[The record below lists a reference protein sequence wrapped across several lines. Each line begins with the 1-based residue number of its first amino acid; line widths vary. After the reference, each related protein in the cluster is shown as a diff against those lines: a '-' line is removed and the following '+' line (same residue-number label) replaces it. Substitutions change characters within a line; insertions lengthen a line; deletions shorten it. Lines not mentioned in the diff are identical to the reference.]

1 MAMSDA
7 FFCAEQSR
15 NMDNPLIGTVKP
27 FSYLFLLEYHGSFGS
42 KALRDSYIPEEVKGH
57 ITHGLKTVEEH
68 MGKAK
73 FLLIKNQHSREENE
87 INLFVL
93 QNNPDKPLIR
103 RYTLEYYE
111 QLLRS
116 SLRDLIDPKGGDP
129 VEAPMYLICTNG
141 NRDKCCSKFGFPLYR
156 SLYDSIPDPERY
168 VWECSHVGGHR
179 FAGNVI
185 TLPDACFYGFV
196 DPKDLLAL
204 VAHTEEK
211 RIYLKKLR
219 GRSSLSNEAQVV
231 EKFLMEK
238 ENNNRLG
245 AFKWEGI
252 EKYGDKEILAQA
264 RLDGKP
270 FRIQLIKEE
279 ILMGGSCDK
288 PESKMGTTYKLGEIT
303 SRTSAQQ
310 SS

>member
-1 MAMSDA
+1 MATTDA
-7 FFCAEQSR
+7 FYCAEQSQ
-15 NMDNPLIGTVKP
+15 NMGNPLIGTVKP
-27 FSYLFLLEYHGSFGS
+27 FSYLFLLEYGGSFGRN
-42 KALRDSYIPEEVKGH
+42 ALRDSDIPEEVNGH
-57 ITHGLKTVEEH
+57 ISQGLKVVEDQL
-68 MGKAK
+68 GKAK
-73 FLLIKNQHSREENE
+73 FLLIKNQHSKEGNE

-93 QNNPDKPLIR
+93 QNDPETPILR

-116 SLRDLIDPKGGDP
+116 SLRDLIDPQGGDP

-141 NRDKCCSKFGFPLYR
+141 NRDKCCARFGFPLYR
-156 SLYDSIPDPERY
+156 SLYQSIPQPEKY

-185 TLPDACFYGFV
+185 TLPNGCFYGFV
-196 DPKDLLAL
+196 DQKDLLGL
-204 VAHTEEK
+204 VAHTEENC
-211 RIYLKKLR
+211 IYLPNLR
-219 GRSSLSNEAQVV
+219 GRSALSNEAQAV
-231 EKFLMEK
+231 EKYLR
-238 ENNNRLG
+238 ENKNNSRLG
-245 AFKWEGI
+245 AFIWEGV
-252 EKYGDKEILAQA
+252 ETYGEREILAFA

-270 FRIQLIKEE
+270 YQVRLIKES

-303 SRTSAQQ
+303 SRSSAQQ